1 MVNGTMLKKI
11 VVFFKGRKIAV
22 VAAAISIIAA
32 IVWIITTKSASLSV
46 IIPQGNWVSESDNL
60 FFPIYNFDD
69 MVFPF
74 QKLFQNIIFLHL
86 PDFFSFFKAIIVLS
100 PVFLAMAAGM
110 AHSTYAGIFSASFVF
125 ILLQFDFPANRNLEQ
140 LVISSC
146 ALAGLASF
154 FCFKERP
161 AIRYTILSLS
171 LAALSQSKGV
181 CFPIVFLFVLFE
193 CLCRKSEKK
202 TVWPAFLI
210 LIPFLVAG
218 TVWNIV
224 AATENPS
231 SSVFFTE
238 SGGRLIP
245 NLIAGAYGLVG
256 TTEGQTAQAV
266 GTSGIFESFKSAIAM
281 IFTHPATYLGSI
293 FERFLFLA
301 RESWYVSPLVIIW
314 AASFAILRRRQVL
327 IVPLCA
333 AYFFVVYILM
343 PIEQRYFVPAWIL
356 MCVSSAMA
364 LSEVLS
370 SKDTYSLPKYV
381 APSIIAI
388 FFSPHLI
395 VWIASIALLTTFPMR
410 RRSFDI
416 DKALAVFPENRYMLE
431 SPLRKSYPDLWDF
444 KGRAEIFKKYVND
457 ELQMYKLRWFEYFMN
472 TQNNQENNEQNNADE
487 NILGQN
493 VLPEYNIDNTKK
505 AISWSD
511 MLLES
516 IRYYKKSDYTNADRL
531 AGAAALSCMLS
542 SGYIRTNRGADN
554 SYTAQEKDYA
564 DKLALTAAN
573 DCSINFDNMFFSIP
587 PWEHQLKETMME
599 RGFGKYLTAQGMS
612 DLYNEKNSDDC
623 DECCVPDGFLKT
635 PSNCGFGKRKLIGA
649 YECFDEYVCK
659 GHNWCRGQENATE
672 QEQNFCTRMGN
683 KITKNDIVLAKKYPV
698 LKESISYKLTEK
710 ANYTAALAY
719 THDKDRKNAT
729 LWLLRAM
736 QMNPDIIHDRNFE
749 EMNDFIL
756 GRKKSK

>member
-1 MVNGTMLKKI
+1 MVNGTMLEKI
-11 VVFFKGRKIAV
+11 AVFFKGRKIAV
-22 VAAAISIIAA
+22 FAAAISVITAIAYL
-32 IVWIITTKSASLSV
+32 ITTKSASLSV
-46 IIPQGNWVSESDNL
+46 ILPQGNWVNESDNL
-60 FFPIYNFDD
+60 FFPIYHLDN

-74 QKLFQNIIFLHL
+74 QKLFQNILFLHL
-86 PDFFSFFKAIIVLS
+86 PSFFSFFKAIIVLS

-110 AHSTYAGIFSASFVF
+110 AHSVLAGIFSASFVL

-154 FCFKERP
+154 FCFKERT

-181 CFPIVFLFVLFE
+181 CFPIVCLFVIFE
-193 CLCRKSEKK
+193 FFCRKSEKK
-202 TVWPAFLI
+202 PVWPAFLI

-218 TVWNIV
+218 TIWNVV
-224 AATENPS
+224 ATTENPG

-256 TTEGQTAQAV
+256 TTEGQTAQAI
-266 GTSGIFESFKSAIAM
+266 GTYGIFESFKSAIGM
-281 IFTHPATYLGSI
+281 IFTHPAAYFGSI
-293 FERFLFLA
+293 FKRFLFLA

-314 AASFAILRRRQVL
+314 ATSFAILRRRGKLL

-364 LSEVLS
+364 LSEVLC
-370 SKDTYSLPKYV
+370 SKDTYSLPDYA

-388 FFSPHLI
+388 FFSPHLLI
-395 VWIASIALLTTFPMR
+395 WLASIVLLTTFPMR
-410 RRSFDI
+410 RKTFDI
-416 DKALAVFPENRYMLE
+416 DKALAVFPENRYLLE
-431 SPLRKSYPDLWDF
+431 TPLRKSYPDLWDF
-444 KGRAEIFKKYVND
+444 KSRAEFLKKYYND
-457 ELQMYKLRWFEYFMN
+457 NIWQKYRILWFDFFS
-472 TQNNQENNEQNNADE
+472 QEHQDAD
-487 NILGQN
+487 NI
-493 VLPEYNIDNTKK
+493 EAYNIYENSKDKNF
-505 AISWSD
+505 ISWSD

-516 IRYYKKSDYTNADRL
+516 IRYYKKYDYANADRMV
-531 AGAAALSCMLS
+531 GAAALSCMLS

-564 DKLALTAAN
+564 DKLALAAAN
-573 DCSINFDNMFFSIP
+573 DCSIHFDNMFFSIP

-599 RGFGKYLTAQGMS
+599 KGFGKYLTAQGMS

-635 PSNCGFGKRKLIGA
+635 PSNCGFGERKLIGG
-649 YECFDEYVCK
+649 YDCFDEYVCK

-672 QEQNFCTRMGN
+672 QEKNFCTRMGN
-683 KITKNDIVLAKKYPV
+683 KITQNDIALAKRHPV
-698 LKESISYKLTEK
+698 IKESVAYKSTEK
-710 ANYTAALAY
+710 AAYTAALAY
-719 THDKDRKNAT
+719 TRTGDRKNAA
-729 LWLLRAM
+729 LWLRRAM
-736 QMNPDIIHDRNFE
+736 QMNPDIIHEKDFE
-749 EMNDFIL
+749 EMNDLIL
-756 GRKKSK
+756 GRKKTQKSR

>member
-1 MVNGTMLKKI
+1 MLEKLA
-11 VVFFKGRKIAV
+11 VFFKDRKIAV
-22 VAAAISIIAA
+22 VAAAISVIAA
-32 IVWIITTKSASLSV
+32 IVCLITTQSGSLSV
-46 IIPQGNWVSESDNL
+46 INPQDNWVSESDNL
-60 FFPIYNFDD
+60 FFPIYHLDN

-74 QKLFQNIIFLHL
+74 QKLFQNILFLHL
-86 PDFFSFFKAIIVLS
+86 PDFLSFIKAIIVLS

-110 AHSTYAGIFSASFVF
+110 AHSVFAGIFSASFVL
-125 ILLQFDFPANRNLEQ
+125 ILLQSDFSANRNLEQ

-146 ALAGLASF
+146 ALAGIASF
-154 FCFKERP
+154 FCFKERT

-193 CLCRKSEKK
+193 FFCRKSEKK
-202 TVWPAFLI
+202 PVWPAFLI

-218 TVWNIV
+218 TIWNVV
-224 AATENPS
+224 ATTENPG

-266 GTSGIFESFKSAIAM
+266 GTSGIFESFKSAIGI
-281 IFTHPATYLGSI
+281 IFAHPAAYFGSI
-293 FERFLFLA
+293 LERFLFLA
-301 RESWYVSPLVIIW
+301 RESWYVSPLVIIC
-314 AASFAILRRRQVL
+314 ATSFAILRRRRKLL

-343 PIEQRYFVPAWIL
+343 PIEQRYFVAAWIL

-364 LSEVLS
+364 LSEVLR

-388 FFSPHLI
+388 FFSPHLL
-395 VWIASIALLTTFPMR
+395 VWLASIVLLTTFPMR
-410 RRSFDI
+410 RKTFDI
-416 DKALAVFPENRYMLE
+416 DKALAIFPENRYMLE

-444 KGRAEIFKKYVND
+444 KGRAEFLKKNYND
-457 ELQMYKLRWFEYFMN
+457 TILQKYRILWFDFFS
-472 TQNNQENNEQNNADE
+472 QENQDSD
-487 NILGQN
+487 NI
-493 VLPEYNIDNTKK
+493 EAYNIYEYSKDKNS
-505 AISWSD
+505 ISWPD

-516 IRYYKKSDYTNADRL
+516 IRYYKKSDYANADRL

-564 DKLALTAAN
+564 DRLALAAAK
-573 DCSINFDNMFFSIP
+573 DCSVHFGNMFFSIP
-587 PWEHQLKETMME
+587 PWEHQLKETMLE

-635 PSNCGFGKRKLIGA
+635 PSNCGFNETRLMAI
-649 YECFDEYVCK
+649 YDCLDEYVCK

-683 KITKNDIVLAKKYPV
+683 KITQNDIALAEKYPV
-698 LKESISYKLTEK
+698 LKEAFAYRSAER
-710 ANYTAALAY
+710 AAYTAALSY
-719 THDKDRKNAT
+719 THTGDRKNAA
-729 LWLLRAM
+729 LWLRRAM

-756 GRKKSK
+756 GRKKTQKSR